1 MISVVIPTIGSKHL
15 NKTIDHLFKQTVLPD
30 EVILVVPKQYKKEI
44 NIITNNLKKRIK
56 KNTETPERF
65 KRKLLT
71 EEEMAI
77 IQSGGAYNNFYY

>member
-1 MISVVIPTIGSKHL
+1 MFRIYHPSGNKILINFIGKR
-15 NKTIDHLFKQTVLPD
+15 
-30 EVILVVPKQYKKEI
+30 I

-71 EEEMAI
+71 QEEMAI